1 MFAVL
6 LGLSW
11 YTAVSEA
18 VNRPKQAKEHMQ
30 KAAELEEKE
39 IYVDAVTEYEQVLEY
54 EPDNAEAYIR
64 MAQAY
69 LKSGNTNKFTSI
81 CAKTAEEC
89 QDNDEALNM
98 LMNYYVENDYKDEAV
113 RYLKDFVKEYPDNQN
128 AKDWFTR
135 LKGSYTELYC
145 SFDKMGEIV
154 NGSMA
159 VMKEGLYGIVDEM
172 GQEIVECEYK
182 ETHPFSENGFALA
195 QKEDGAYIYVDRDG
209 QTRKVPD
216 SEYQDLGMISEER
229 AAACKGG
236 KYGYLDEEM
245 EAAGKFSWDELTGI
259 KNSTGAARKDKKW
272 VLVDKEGKAKGDKK
286 YDDVIMDD
294 DGFCSNQKCIFV
306 KEKKG
311 YHLINTKGKRI
322 GKLSFDDAKAFS
334 EDGYAAVCHEGKWGF
349 VNEDGELVI
358 GYTYEDAQS
367 FGNGLA
373 AVYEKGKWGYIDMEG
388 NLTISPRFLAA
399 THFSKSG
406 TAAVKIEEE
415 GEEGWKLIQLNTSL

>member
-30 KAAELEEKE
+30 RAAKLEEKE

-81 CAKTAEEC
+81 CAKTAEEY

-98 LMNYYVENDYKDEAV
+98 LMDYYVENDYEDEAV

-128 AKDWFTR
+128 AKDWFMR

-145 SFDKMGEIV
+145 SFDEMGEIV

-159 VMKEGLYGIVDEM
+159 VIKEELYGIVDEK

-195 QKEDGAYIYVDRDG
+195 KKEDGAYIYVDKDG

-229 AAACKGG
+229 AAACKSG

-286 YDDVIMDD
+286 YNDVIMDD

-306 KEKKG
+306 KENKE
-311 YHLINTKGKRI
+311 YRLINTKGKRI

-349 VNEDGELVI
+349 VNTEGELVI
-358 GYTYEDAQS
+358 DYTYEDAQS

-373 AVYEKGKWGYIDMEG
+373 AVYEEGKWGYIDMDG
-388 NLTISPRFLAA
+388 NLIISPRFLAA